1 MKNRLLVSIVAM
13 AFLVV
18 CDPDTTGPETDCN
31 ISQNYKLEYYP
42 VDTAKVI
49 DIRTGPPKE
58 IMTGVLNMT

>member
-1 MKNRLLVSIVAM
+1 M

-49 DIRTGPPKE
+49 DIRTGQPKE